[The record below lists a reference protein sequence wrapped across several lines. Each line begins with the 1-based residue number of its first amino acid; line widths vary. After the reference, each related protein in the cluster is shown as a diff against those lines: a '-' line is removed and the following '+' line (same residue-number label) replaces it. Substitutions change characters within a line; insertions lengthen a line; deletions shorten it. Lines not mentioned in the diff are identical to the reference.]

1 MARDA
6 SLPELLALEA
16 LTRQFESIKRGFLGD
31 DRQRAHPQPLVTLP
45 GPAGEISLDD
55 WDSLLS
61 AVKARLRLTVG
72 DSLTQQF
79 NGAAAPVQASV
90 LECVDALDQLHVTL
104 AHALG
109 RRALDEWADDGLAQ
123 GATDRL
129 GAARQGPGEFP
140 AGDEP

>member
-1 MARDA
+1 MVRHA
-6 SLPELLALEA
+6 SLRELLALEA
-16 LTRQFESIKRGFLGD
+16 LTRQLESIKLGFLGD
-31 DRQRAHPQPLVTLP
+31 DRQRAHPQSVVTLP
-45 GPAGEISLDD
+45 GPIGGVALDD

-104 AHALG
+104 THALG
-109 RRALDEWADDGLAQ
+109 RRAPDEGVDDGSTQRAV
-123 GATDRL
+123 RL
-129 GAARQGPGEFP
+129 GAARRSPGEYP
-140 AGDEP
+140 AGDER